1 MKSFAKRVKTLR
13 ESRKLSQKDL
23 AEIIGVQVALVSR
36 YERGLSV
43 PSAATTIALAR
54 ALQVT
59 TDHLLIGSTKGSD
72 APQIR
77 HAVLLDRFQQIDD
90 QIDDRKELEA
100 IISFLEAFL
109 AKKQIQRMAASA

>member
-1 MKSFAKRVKTLR
+1 MKTFAKRLKSLR

-23 AEIIGVQVALVSR
+23 ADILGIQVALVSR

-43 PSAATTIALAR
+43 PSAATMIDLAR

-59 TDHLLIGSTKGSD
+59 TDHLLVGSTKESA

-77 HAVLLDRFQQIDD
+77 HAVLLDRFQRVDEEIDE
-90 QIDDRKELEA
+90 RKELEA
-100 IISFLEAFL
+100 IISLLDAFL
-109 AKKQIQRMAASA
+109 AKKQIKRMAASA